1 MISRVR
7 LAKMEDS
14 YGVVEG
20 QFDDAVDAGPCR
32 CDTVDVNMYESNE
45 TFVMLFL
52 SVFTPGKLKSLLD
65 RGGNRTSDLWF
76 ASPILYP
83 VWKVCIAR
91 RISPARNFDAFYII
105 TIKFLKSP
113 ARNFQT
119 FQSGTLPTELRAQVG
134 SSGQISS
141 RFADL
146 FCEGGRVEG

>member
-76 ASPILYP
+76 ASPILYQL
-83 VWKVCIAR
+83 
-91 RISPARNFDAFYII
+91 NYE
-105 TIKFLKSP
+105 LKSVRVGRFLP
-113 ARNFQT
+113 ASLT
-119 FQSGTLPTELRAQVG
+119 CSVK
-134 SSGQISS
+134 
-141 RFADL
+141 
-146 FCEGGRVEG
+146 GGG